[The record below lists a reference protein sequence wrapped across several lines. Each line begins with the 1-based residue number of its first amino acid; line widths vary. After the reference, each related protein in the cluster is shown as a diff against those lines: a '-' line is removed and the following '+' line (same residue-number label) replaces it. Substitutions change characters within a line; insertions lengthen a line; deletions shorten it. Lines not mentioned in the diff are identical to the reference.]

1 MPLHGTPLNELAQK
15 LERDLERQ
23 DRLFRSVRESL
34 AQLGGETRLSIP
46 DAVLEE
52 LDAAFAPPPAAAP
65 DGPLTGLRVR
75 A

>member
-1 MPLHGTPLNELAQK
+1 MPLDGTPLNQ

-23 DRLFRSVRESL
+23 DRLFQTVRESL

-46 DAVLEE
+46 EAVLEE
-52 LDAAFAPPPAAAP
+52 LEAAFAAPPAVTAN
-65 DGPLTGLRVR
+65 GPFDGLRVR